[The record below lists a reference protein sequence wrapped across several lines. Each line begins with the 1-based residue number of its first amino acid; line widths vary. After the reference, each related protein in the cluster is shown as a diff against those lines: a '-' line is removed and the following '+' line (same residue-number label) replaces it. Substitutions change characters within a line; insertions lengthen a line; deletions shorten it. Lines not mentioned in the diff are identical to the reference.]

1 VTSRFFLSSI
11 RIKVEAEVRS
21 MNQTKTLVLLV
32 ALTGLL
38 VWIGDMLGGKS
49 GMILA
54 LGIGLLMNGVSYFF
68 SDKIVLA
75 MYGAQVVDQSQA
87 PELYAIVANLSQR
100 AGLPMPRIAIIPE
113 DTPNAFATGRDP
125 EHAVVAVTEGIMRLM
140 TRPELE
146 GVLAHELGHVKHRD
160 ILIGSMAAVLAQ
172 AIMFL
177 SRMALYVTPRDE
189 EGRAHPLA
197 GILIAIFG
205 PLAAILLQM
214 AISRSREFMADAFSA
229 EITGRPDQ
237 LASALERLEGY
248 NRQSPMQHVQPASA
262 HMMIVNPLSGGGLMS
277 LFSTHPAIQVRIA
290 RLREMAVTFR

>member
-1 VTSRFFLSSI
+1 
-11 RIKVEAEVRS
+11 
-21 MNQTKTLVLLV
+21 MNQTKSLILLV
-32 ALTGLL
+32 ALTGVL
-38 VWIGDMLGGKS
+38 VWIGDMVGGKS

-54 LGIGLLMNGVSYFF
+54 LVIAVVMNGVSYFF

-75 MYGAQVVDQSQA
+75 MYGAQVVEQAQA

-146 GVLAHELGHVKHRD
+146 GVIAHELGHVKHRD

-189 EGRAHPLA
+189 EGRAHPAA
-197 GILIAIFG
+197 GLLIAIFG

-248 NRQSPMQHVQPASA
+248 NRQSPMHHVEPASA

-290 RLREMAVTFR
+290 RLREMKVQFS

>member
-1 VTSRFFLSSI
+1 
-11 RIKVEAEVRS
+11 
-21 MNQTKTLVLLV
+21 MNQTKTLILLV

-38 VWIGDMLGGKS
+38 VWIGDMVGGRS
-49 GMILA
+49 GMVLA
-54 LGIGLLMNGVSYFF
+54 LGIGLVMNAVSYFF

-75 MYGAQVVDQSQA
+75 MYGAQVVDQAQA
-87 PELYAIVANLSQR
+87 PELHAIVANLAQR
-100 AGLPMPRIAIIPE
+100 AGLPMPRIALIPE

-125 EHAVVAVTEGIMRLM
+125 EHAVVAVTEGILRLM

-177 SRMALYVTPRDE
+177 SRMAMWVTPRDE

-197 GILIAIFG
+197 GLLIAIFG
-205 PLAAILLQM
+205 PIAAILLQM
-214 AISRSREFMADAFSA
+214 ALSRSREYMADAFSA

-237 LASALERLEGY
+237 LANALERLDGY
-248 NRQSPMQHVQPASA
+248 NHQRPMEHAEPATA
-262 HMMIVNPLSGGGLMS
+262 HMMIVNPLSGGGLLS
-277 LFSTHPAIQVRIA
+277 LFSTHPPIQVRIA
-290 RLREMAVTFR
+290 RLRAMPVSFR